1 MSFHG
6 IELPRDAEGRE
17 IPLSTKVLYKQDG
30 NKLNVSSFDYW
41 PEYEEW
47 YVSENDE
54 GLHVNWSA
62 RCVLLLPPDSWEQLE
77 RDALLAPRDYLQARG
92 LEERKD
98 GRIATMMLDLVSR
111 AKALAE
117 REKNAE

>member
-1 MSFHG
+1 MSLKETG
-6 IELPRDAEGRE
+6 LPKDAQGRE
-17 IPLSTKVLYKQDG
+17 IPLNTKVLYKQDG

-77 RDALLAPRDYLQARG
+77 HDTTLAPRDYLQARG
-92 LEERKD
+92 LEEHKN

-117 REKNAE
+117 REKTC